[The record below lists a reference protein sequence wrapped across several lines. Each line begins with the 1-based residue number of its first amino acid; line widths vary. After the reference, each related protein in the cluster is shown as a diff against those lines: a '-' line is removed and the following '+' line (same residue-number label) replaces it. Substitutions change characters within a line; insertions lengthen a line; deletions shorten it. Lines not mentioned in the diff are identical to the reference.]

1 MIQVKYFGVI
11 AEAAQRDSENIAE
24 NNMTLAQVLME
35 LSTRHSLGDYHFQV
49 AINRKIVSEDSDQV
63 LSDGDE
69 IAFLPPFSG
78 G

>member
-11 AEAAQRDSENIAE
+11 AEAANRDSENIVEE
-24 NNMTLAQVLME
+24 NVTLSKI
-35 LSTRHSLGDYHFQV
+35 LSDLSSRYNLGEYNFQIAV
-49 AINRKIVSEDSDQV
+49 NRKIVSNYSDEK
-63 LSDGDE
+63 LSNGDE

>member
-11 AEAAQRDSENIAE
+11 AEAAQRDSESIPAE
-24 NNMTLAQVLME
+24 KVTLSKI
-35 LSTRHSLGDYHFQV
+35 LSDLSSRHNLGEYNFQV
-49 AINRKIVSEDSDQV
+49 ALNRKIVSNFTEQE

>member
-11 AEAAQRDSENIAE
+11 AEAAKRDSENIVEE
-24 NNMTLAQVLME
+24 NVS
-35 LSTRHSLGDYHFQV
+35 LSKILSDLSSRYHLGEYNFQIAV
-49 AINRKIVSEDSDQV
+49 NRKIVSNYSDQN
-63 LSDGDE
+63 LSNGDE

>member
-11 AEAAQRDSENIAE
+11 AETAQRDSEQLE
-24 NNMTLAQVLME
+24 EENMTLSQI
-35 LSTRHSLGDYHFQV
+35 LSDLSSRYHLGDYHFQV
-49 AINRKIVSEDSDQV
+49 AVNRKIVSNFSEQQ

>member
-1 MIQVKYFGVI
+1 MVHIKYFGVI
-11 AEAAQRDSENIAE
+11 AEAAQCESEKIAE
-24 NNMTLAQVLME
+24 ENMTLSQI
-35 LSTRHSLGDYHFQV
+35 LSDLSSRHSLGEYNFQV
-49 AINRKIVSEDSDQV
+49 AINRKIVSNFSDQQ

>member
-11 AEAAQRDSENIAE
+11 AEAAQRDSEQLKIE
-24 NNMTLAQVLME
+24 KMPLSQVLAD
-35 LSTRHSLGDYHFQV
+35 LATKYNLGDYNFQI
-49 AINRKIVSEDSDQV
+49 ALNRKIVSNYSDQEIAE
-63 LSDGDE
+63 GDE

>member
-11 AEAAQRDSENIAE
+11 AEAAQRDSEQLKVE
-24 NNMTLAQVLME
+24 QMTLSQVLTD
-35 LSTRHSLGDYHFQV
+35 LATKYNLGEYNFQI
-49 AINRKIVSEDSDQV
+49 ALNRKIVSNYYDQEIAE
-63 LSDGDE
+63 GDE